1 VAGLPRPLFL
11 CLTAIGF
18 AIKMFNI
25 KNRWK
30 QEGRKMDTASA
41 GFETLD
47 PAAAAEL
54 RIEGHTRI
62 PVESS
67 AIAAISYNVAETME
81 IEFTDG
87 SVYSFPGFSPVELA
101 QFLAAPS
108 KGRYFNSN
116 IRGRF

>member
-1 VAGLPRPLFL
+1 MLELLEP
-11 CLTAIGF
+11 AI
-18 AIKMFNI
+18 A
-25 KNRWK
+25 
-30 QEGRKMDTASA
+30 E
-41 GFETLD
+41 
-47 PAAAAEL
+47 EL
-54 RIEGHTRI
+54 RSDGQTRI

-101 QFLAAPS
+101 QFLSSPS